1 MKNILLLLI
10 LSYSLSGYAQD
21 TLSHI
26 YGGCIYENR
35 LTGEDACP
43 EGIHFSYENDSLTI
57 FGTIGA
63 NCCGTHLAIIEN
75 LVDAVYISTI
85 DTGTLCTCTCE
96 YCFSIKVPV
105 STNDT
110 MVNLNGS
117 VYNISRVIN
126 STRNPIDYSV
136 EIFPNPA
143 RSEITVRLLDHPDQ
157 YERVELIDAQGLV
170 VKVKQICRE
179 SQICLNLSKIPKG
192 TYFIRLMSNK
202 AGSITKKVIIE

>member
-1 MKNILLLLI
+1 MKKILLLLL
-10 LSYSLSGYAQD
+10 LSCSLTAYGQD

-26 YGGCIYENR
+26 YGGCINQAR
-35 LTGEDACP
+35 LTGEDTCP

-57 FGTIGA
+57 FGTISA
-63 NCCGTHLAIIEN
+63 NCCGTHLAVIEK
-75 LVDAVYISTI
+75 LVDAVYISTV
-85 DTGTLCTCTCE
+85 DTGMLCTCTCE
-96 YCFSIKVPV
+96 YCFSIKIPA

-117 VYNISRVIN
+117 VYDISRVIN
-126 STRNPIDYSV
+126 SIKNPIDYSV

-143 RSEITVRLLDHPDQ
+143 RSEITVRLFNHPDQ
-157 YERVELIDAQGLV
+157 YERIELIDAQGLV

-179 SQICLNLSKIPKG
+179 SQISLNLSKIPKG

-202 AGSITKKVIIE
+202 GGSITKKVILE